1 MSHPLYPSAKAFA
14 VIFDFDGVI
23 IDSETPEYESH
34 RSIFEECG
42 VVLNVD
48 EWCGQVG
55 LWTSNSAWWF
65 DQLRGRAA
73 EPPDHATFEARKR
86 RRFLELVRMEPLP
99 GIERLIEGLSAARV
113 RLAIASSAPDRWV
126 RRAIGELGLLS
137 QFDTIVTGNEV
148 DRVKPEPDVYLEAA
162 RRLMLPPGRAIAI
175 EDSAPGLA
183 AARAAG
189 MRTVVIPHHLTERQ
203 DLTGADLRVQD
214 ASELTVERLRALVDR
229 D

>member
-1 MSHPLYPSAKAFA
+1 MSHPLYPSAKPFA
-14 VIFDFDGVI
+14 VIFDFDGII

-42 VVLNVD
+42 AALSVD

-55 LWTSNSAWWF
+55 MWTANSAWWF
-65 DQLRGRAA
+65 ERLRERAA
-73 EPPDHATFEARKR
+73 EPPDHATFEASKQQ
-86 RRFLELVRMEPLP
+86 RFRALVKMEPLP
-99 GIERLIEGLSAARV
+99 GIERLLEQLSGARV

-126 RRAIGELGLLS
+126 RRAVRELGLHAH
-137 QFDTIVTGNEV
+137 FDTIVTGNEV

-162 RRLMLPPGRAIAI
+162 RRLMVPPRRAVAI

-189 MRTVVIPHHLTERQ
+189 MRSVVIPHHLTERQ
-203 DLTGADLRVQD
+203 DLSGADLRAQD
-214 ASELTVERLRALVDR
+214 ASELTVEALRALVDR